1 MKTFYKL
8 QHGSGT
14 MIILRFRRG
23 TEAMRGKRI
32 THPLVSTKCPH
43 CSFNGRLPLLLPFKT
58 NHKSHFLRI
67 FIDLP
72 APGGY
77 PFSQFM

>member
-1 MKTFYKL
+1 MKIFYKL
-8 QHGSGT
+8 KHGSDT
-14 MIILRFRRG
+14 VIVLRYRRG
-23 TEAMRGKRI
+23 TEAMRGKHI

-43 CSFNGRLPLLLPFKT
+43 CSSNGRLPFLLPFKT
-58 NHKSHFLRI
+58 NQKSHFLQI

-72 APGGY
+72 ALGDY